1 MFPFLGKS
9 LVEFD
14 YLEKNLFFWIIA
26 RYKDMKRSTSYTES
40 RERNKKMIIMEDIT
54 SSDTGYTSHSGSE
67 IQKPHNVAFNKVGV
81 GENLIL

>member
-1 MFPFLGKS
+1 
-9 LVEFD
+9 
-14 YLEKNLFFWIIA
+14 
-26 RYKDMKRSTSYTES
+26 MKRSTSYTES